1 MEDERDVANL
11 VDVYLRREGFETRVC
26 GSAEEAMEAEAGF
39 PFDLVV
45 LDINLPGLDGFEYLS
60 ALRSRSKAPVII
72 LSARSTDEDMV
83 LGLGIGADDY
93 VVKPFSFKVL
103 TARIRARLRGSR
115 EPSPDSVR
123 KREVYRFGEYLLEAD
138 VPLLEKGDERVD
150 LAPREIAALVFL
162 VRNAGR
168 CFSAKEL
175 FDSVWGNRYGSVTT
189 VAVHIQ
195 RIRRK
200 IEADPAE
207 PCFIETVSGSGY
219 RFNPKALSK
228 EPETGK

>member
-1 MEDERDVANL
+1 VEDERDVANL
-11 VDVYLRREGFETRVC
+11 VEVYLRREGFETRVC
-26 GSAEEAMEAEAGF
+26 GSAEQAMEAEAEF

-60 ALRSRSKAPVII
+60 ALRTRSRAPVII
-72 LSARSTDEDMV
+72 LSARSRDEDMV

-103 TARIRARLRGSR
+103 TARIRARLR
-115 EPSPDSVR
+115 EPHGIFPDAPK
-123 KREVYRFGEYLLEAD
+123 KREVYRFGKYLLEAD
-138 VPLLEKGDERVD
+138 VPLLEKGEERVD

-168 CFSAKEL
+168 SFSAKEL
-175 FDSVWGNRYGSVTT
+175 YDRVWGNRYGSITT

-200 IEADPAE
+200 IEEDPAE
-207 PCFIETVSGSGY
+207 PRFIETVSGSGY
-219 RFNPKALSK
+219 RFNPKALR
-228 EPETGK
+228 TGTESGE

>member
-1 MEDERDVANL
+1 VEDERDVANL
-11 VDVYLRREGFETRVC
+11 VEVYLRREGFETRVC
-26 GSAEEAMEAEAGF
+26 GSAEEAMEAEAEF

-103 TARIRARLRGSR
+103 TARIRARLR
-115 EPSPDSVR
+115 EPHGISPGAPR
-123 KREVYRFGEYLLEAD
+123 KREVYRFGEYFLEAD
-138 VPLLEKGDERVD
+138 VPLLEKGEERVD

-168 CFSAKEL
+168 SFSAKEL
-175 FDSVWGNRYGSVTT
+175 YDRVWGNRFGSVTT

-200 IEADPAE
+200 IEEDPAE
-207 PCFIETVSGSGY
+207 PRFIETVSGSGY
-219 RFNPKALSK
+219 RFNPKALRK
-228 EPETGK
+228 AAEAGE